1 MKNLLFVLLALLSF
15 CFIGCQ
21 SEDIEKADS
30 PAKNAREAQ
39 ARLAQKEWII
49 DGILFNG
56 QEVYK
61 RGADKEMDKQLGI
74 DWYKFHPDGLFEVK
88 YTNESETEK
97 SRYVVNEA
105 ANTITFTW
113 DDTDFGKV
121 DCKIEAGSVYND
133 HFAMSFV
140 EEYQGQK
147 DEVTLKM
154 VVK

>member
-1 MKNLLFVLLALLSF
+1 MKNLLCVLLVLLSF

-21 SEDIEKADS
+21 SENVEKADE

-39 ARLAQKEWII
+39 ARLAQKEWVI
-49 DGILFNG
+49 DAILLNG
-56 QEVYK
+56 REEYK
-61 RGADKEMDKQLGI
+61 RGVNKEMDKELGI
-74 DWYKFHPDGLFEVK
+74 DWYKFHPDGTFEVK
-88 YTNESETEK
+88 YADEPETEK
-97 SRYVVNEA
+97 SKYVVNEA

-133 HFAMSFV
+133 HFAMSFT

-147 DEVTLKM
+147 DEFTLKL
-154 VVK
+154 VVR